1 MATPSTTV
9 EQRLERIEGRFDNLD
24 RGFDMFRSYAN
35 RQFTRIFV
43 EMATKEDI
51 RLLATS
57 RELDTVNL
65 RLDSLGQR
73 VGGFDK
79 RIGKLEQR
87 IGKVEQRI
95 GKLEQRIGKLEQRIG
110 ELERRIGSLDQRI
123 DSVEH
128 RIDKIDVELAAI
140 RSTLEGVARK
150 KDLERFV
157 TKKEFGEL
165 TALVVEIAKKLD
177 VVIKA
182 V

>member
-87 IGKVEQRI
+87 IG
-95 GKLEQRIGKLEQRIG
+95 